1 MAATGARV
9 SEVIQFQA
17 EDIRNGY
24 KDLSSKGN
32 KVRRIYIPKAL
43 HQDALRWLEA
53 SKIQSGDIF
62 LNRFGKRITPAGI
75 RGQLKVLALNY
86 GINPDVVYPH
96 SFRHRFA
103 KSFIEKCGDIPL
115 LSDLLG
121 HRNIETTR
129 IYLRRSSSEQYD
141 IINKVVDW

>member
-1 MAATGARV
+1 MC
-9 SEVIQFQA
+9 
-17 EDIRNGY
+17 IR
-24 KDLSSKGN
+24 DS
-32 KVRRIYIPKAL
+32 
-43 HQDALRWLEA
+43 RWLEA

-103 KSFIEKCGDIPL
+103 KSFNEKCGDISL

-129 IYLRRSSSEQYD
+129 IYLRLSLLP
-141 IINKVVDW
+141 I